1 MVDNKKQTGSKRYLM
16 KNDSM
21 KSQYRINEQ
30 IRAKEV
36 RIVGDDVEPKVYP
49 IFQGICGRQ
58 YPGYGVTAKTEKRDR
73 HIVTVSF
80 LWRIRESNS

>member
-1 MVDNKKQTGSKRYLM
+1 MTD
-16 KNDSM
+16 M

-49 IFQGICGRQ
+49 IFQ
-58 YPGYGVTAKTEKRDR
+58 ALKLAEEKETGSRGDFSQCP
-73 HIVTVSF
+73 TTCLSYY
-80 LWRIRESNS
+80 